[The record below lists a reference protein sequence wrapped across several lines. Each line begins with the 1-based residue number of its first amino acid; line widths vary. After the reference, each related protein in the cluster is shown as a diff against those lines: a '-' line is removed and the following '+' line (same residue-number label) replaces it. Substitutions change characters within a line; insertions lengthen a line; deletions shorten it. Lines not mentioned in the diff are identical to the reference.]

1 MIDPEALLDDT
12 QEYMKT
18 RKDKL
23 TPEKRANTRV
33 FCRLRDRHAKMKKR
47 EAAEAENAIIQ
58 AELKHQKYNEYFR
71 KYMKKWRAARKAK
84 RIAEI
89 RKKATE
95 ESLLGNK
102 Y

>member
-1 MIDPEALLDDT
+1 MIDPESLLDDT
-12 QEYMKT
+12 HTKRT
-18 RKDKL
+18 DKL
-23 TPEKRANTRV
+23 TPEQRANLRIYLRLKKRRNTR
-33 FCRLRDRHAKMKKR
+33 KKR
-47 EAAEAENAIIQ
+47 EAAEAENAIAK
-58 AELKHQKYNEYFR
+58 AELKHQKYNEYYR
-71 KYMKKWRAARKAK
+71 KYMKKWRADRKAK

>member
-1 MIDPEALLDDT
+1 MIDPEELLDDT
-12 QEYMKT
+12 QEYVNK
-18 RKDKL
+18 RKDKY
-23 TPEKRANTRV
+23 TPEKRATI
-33 FCRLRDRHAKMKKR
+33 RLDKKLR
-47 EAAEAENAIIQ
+47 IRKRRQKQHEAAEEERERLEAER
-58 AELKHQKYNEYFR
+58 KHQKYNDYYR
-71 KYMKKWRAARKAK
+71 KYMKKWRAERKAK